1 VIVDRAWVER
11 NIGFDPLKTPAP
23 AATYANKAAARP
35 NPSLDD
41 IQRDII
47 DFDSEG
53 PEGAA
58 FFAFTTATGLS
69 RFTDIPWPSGLAPQT
84 VSKAPGT
91 GKGALPRV
99 DVLVVTWTVDE
110 GHALSRVLTPG
121 KDSKNDYVPYTHNF
135 ASLSSAMSQSCPAVE
150 EQRLGTFWTT
160 MIGSKTVLVFKSDS
174 HLSQDTHKHFPAN
187 GVLPN
192 AEVWKQI
199 IAETRPKLVITTGTA
214 GGIGTAFE
222 VGDVVVSPVV
232 RFDSQKW
239 LKSASFAAQS
249 YISKPA
255 NPQFFAEA
263 KTLFAANAGQL
274 PKDNT
279 RPPDIIVVPP
289 DGLTSSVVTTDFF
302 GFDTSD
308 NHFKLQGVGDV
319 SEMGDAVLGMVA
331 QGLGAQAPVWI
342 AVRNVSDPQI
352 QAEPGMSIGQEGDVA
367 NKIYKAF
374 GRWSSV
380 CSAIVCWALIAAL

>member
-1 VIVDRAWVER
+1 VIVDRKWVER
-11 NIGFDPLKTPAP
+11 NIGFDPVKTPAP

-35 NPSLDD
+35 SASLDD
-41 IQRDII
+41 IERDII

-53 PEGAA
+53 AEGAA
-58 FFAFTTATGLS
+58 FFGFTTATGLS

-84 VSKAPGT
+84 AATSPGS
-91 GKGALPRV
+91 GNGPLPHV

-135 ASLSSAMSQSCPAVE
+135 ASLSAGMSHGSPAVE
-150 EQRLGTFWTT
+150 AQRLGAFWTT
-160 MIGSKTVLVFKSDS
+160 TIGAKTVLVFKSDS
-174 HLSQDTHKHFPAN
+174 HLSQDTNKHMPAN

-214 GGIGTAFE
+214 GGIGAAFE
-222 VGDVVVSPVV
+222 VGDVVVSPIV

-239 LKSASFAAQS
+239 LKSTSFSGQS
-249 YISKPA
+249 YSSKPA
-255 NPQFFAEA
+255 NPKFFAEA

-279 RPPDIIVVPP
+279 RAPDIIVVPP
-289 DGLTSSVVTTDFF
+289 DGLASSVVTTDFF

-308 NHFKLQGVGDV
+308 NHFKLQGLGDV

-352 QAEPGMSIGQEGDVA
+352 KAEPGMTITQEGDIA
-367 NKIYKAF
+367 DKIYKAF

-380 CSAIVCWALIAAL
+380 CSGIVCWALIAAL